1 MGYTGCKATLIVA
14 SISLACASVKPALT
28 NPAHHC
34 EYSHMVDCEHYPA
47 TPLLSAQS
55 TAGYRFAN
63 APPTEHNSD
72 ELFVVLMLS
81 GGGTRSAAFS
91 YGVMKELGLTAVPN
105 ADRTMLDEVD
115 VISSVSGGSFPAA
128 YLALNGPQGLPK
140 FETDFLKW
148 NAQRDLFLTLLLN
161 AQQRNRLRSQ
171 YFSRIDV
178 AVEKWDQHLF
188 HGATFGQLI
197 GRRPYLMI
205 DATDVATGT
214 VFPFTQAYVDP
225 LCFDLSKFQVARAV
239 GASGAFPPLF
249 SPLTIKNQGSRCNYV
264 PPEWVT
270 KSSTDRWGNR
280 EKYRMA
286 SEVLSLTNVKTR
298 PYVHLTDGGVGDNIG
313 ARNITR
319 ALSVAEAEIP
329 LAEMVRSGKIQRLLL
344 IVVNAQV
351 VEENDIDIAAH
362 APGVLRTFLG
372 AVDAPLNNYSQLSIE
387 SLRRA
392 AEDLEQ
398 KNSAAACTN
407 GAAAGCLSMFYVV
420 EVSFDQIL
428 ESSERQYFEHLPT
441 TYALG
446 RRRVDALVKL
456 GGRLLRANPEYIRLR
471 CDLERGDWKKRSA
484 LADCRDRAYQGLRP
498 ANP

>member
-1 MGYTGCKATLIVA
+1 M
-14 SISLACASVKPALT
+14 SLACASVKPAVT
-28 NPAHHC
+28 NSGRRC
-34 EYSHMVDCEHYPA
+34 EYSRIADCEHYPA
-47 TPLLSAQS
+47 TPVLSAPS

-91 YGVMKELGLTAVPN
+91 FGVMKELGLTAVPK
-105 ADRTMLDEVD
+105 ADRTLLDEVD

-148 NAQRDLFLTLLLN
+148 NAQRDITLTLLLN
-161 AQQRNRLRSQ
+161 QQIRNRLRSQ

-205 DATDVATGT
+205 DATDIATGT
-214 VFPFTQAYVDP
+214 IFPFTQAYVDP
-225 LCFDLSKFQVARAV
+225 LCFDLSKFQIARAV
-239 GASGAFPPLF
+239 GASGAFPPLL
-249 SPLTIKNQGSRCNYV
+249 SPLTIENHGTRCNYV
-264 PPEWVT
+264 PPDWVT
-270 KSSTDRWGNR
+270 NSSTDRWRNR
-280 EKYRMA
+280 ERYRMA
-286 SEVLSLTNVKTR
+286 SEVMSLTNAKTR
-298 PYVHLTDGGVGDNIG
+298 PYVHLTDGGLGDNTG
-313 ARNITR
+313 ARNIAR
-319 ALSVAEAEIP
+319 ALSVDESEIP

-351 VEENDIDIAAH
+351 VEENDVDITAH
-362 APGVLRTFLG
+362 APGVLRTLLG

-392 AEDLEQ
+392 VEDLEER
-398 KNSAAACTN
+398 NPAVACSN
-407 GAAAGCLSMFYVV
+407 GTAAGCLSMFYVV
-420 EVSFDQIL
+420 EVSFDQIVN
-428 ESSERQYFEHLPT
+428 SNERQYFENLPT
-441 TYALG
+441 TYSLG
-446 RRRVDALVKL
+446 RRRVDALVRL
-456 GGRLLRANPEYIRLR
+456 GGRLLRSNPEYVRLM
-471 CDLERGDWKKRSA
+471 CDLERGDWEKRSA
-484 LADCRDRAYQGLRP
+484 RAGCEERAYQGMRAP
-498 ANP
+498 AR